1 MGRGVE
7 GPSAGRCNPL
17 IGIKNV
23 ARTAGMSG
31 ERSEWRKA
39 AQDAAEAVER
49 SRAVGAQLGLFGDP
63 APADQGEAE
72 GKRGPGRPKGS
83 RNAGK
88 LGLAEW
94 MAAHG
99 WRAPGHAVALAAGLA
114 EDGDG
119 LEIAFRRA
127 CWLRASAIEAVAG
140 DDDVQAVARLAG
152 DVMALTLAIWREQNA
167 AAAQLLR
174 YTLAPLAPLDAP
186 KEGAVRPRIGIAPPS
201 AAVAA
206 GRSER
211 LLGPAQWRAKMQ
223 QDQWFADGAASGS
236 DEGGSDDGASG

>member
-1 MGRGVE
+1 
-7 GPSAGRCNPL
+7 
-17 IGIKNV
+17 
-23 ARTAGMSG
+23 MSG
-31 ERSEWRKA
+31 ERSEWAKA
-39 AQDAAEAVER
+39 ARDAAEAIER
-49 SRAVGAQLGLFGDP
+49 SRGVAAQLGLFGDP
-63 APADQGEAE
+63 QPQGEPE
-72 GKRGPGRPKGS
+72 GEARRGPGRPKGS

-119 LEIAFRRA
+119 LEVAFRRA
-127 CWLRASAIEAVAG
+127 CWLRASAIEAVAAEG
-140 DDDVQAVARLAG
+140 VDVQAAARLIG
-152 DVMALTLAIWREQNA
+152 DVMALTMAIWREQNA
-167 AAAQLLR
+167 AAAQLLP
-174 YTLAPLAPLDAP
+174 YTLAKLSPLDAP

-223 QDQWFADGAASGS
+223 QDQGVGDDAPAGS
-236 DEGGSDDGASG
+236 DEGGSDDGASD